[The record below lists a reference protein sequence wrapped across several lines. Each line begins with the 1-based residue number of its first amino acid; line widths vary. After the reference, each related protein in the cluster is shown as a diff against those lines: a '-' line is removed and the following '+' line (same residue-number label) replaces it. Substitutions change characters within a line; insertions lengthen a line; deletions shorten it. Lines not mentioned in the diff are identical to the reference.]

1 MSNTKST
8 NVVVNATV
16 LPEHKC
22 NCGNKY
28 VDCEVDCG
36 QCPSF
41 LKYRQEV
48 IDRAQ
53 KKEVIK

>member
-1 MSNTKST
+1 MSNNNLT
-8 NVVVNATV
+8 NGEVKATV

-22 NCGNKY
+22 NCGSKY
-28 VDCEVDCG
+28 EECEVDCG

-53 KKEVIK
+53 KKVIK